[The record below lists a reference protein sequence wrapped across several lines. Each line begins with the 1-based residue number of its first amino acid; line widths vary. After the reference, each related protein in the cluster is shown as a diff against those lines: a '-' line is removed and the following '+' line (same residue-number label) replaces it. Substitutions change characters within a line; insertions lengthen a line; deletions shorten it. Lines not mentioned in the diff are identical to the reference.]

1 MNKLKSEEKINK
13 REEYADLVEDALVVF
28 IRLLSSTNTQMGEN

>member
-1 MNKLKSEEKINK
+1 MNKLKNEKNK